1 MRSVHYI
8 AKYVM
13 SMCVSMYLSVCE
25 DFSGNTRA
33 IITKRFVDIA
43 YDRGSVLLRCRC
55 DMLCTSS
62 FEDDFMF
69 FLWWVI

>member
-1 MRSVHYI
+1 M
-8 AKYVM
+8 
-13 SMCVSMYLSVCE
+13 SMYLSVCE

-69 FLWWVI
+69 FL